1 MPLMIR
7 APRADELSRLS
18 DPCFRSKAVWGHDAA
33 FMEACRAELSLQ
45 PRDLQSTSI
54 AVAERDWY
62 FGCVRTC
69 KP

>member
-1 MPLMIR
+1 MSLTTR

-18 DPCFRSKAVWGHDAA
+18 DLCFRSKAVWGYDAA
-33 FMEACRAELSLQ
+33 LSLQ

-54 AVAERDWY
+54 AVAERDWH

-69 KP
+69 TNPETSP